1 MASELYHRFE
11 LQILRS
17 WFPIQM
23 RMFLILN
30 VFYALFLSEKNK
42 SEPVGCT
49 STMHLQTRK
58 DTKGT
63 EIFILHL
70 LLIFWSIPGSFDTV
84 TSPRMGFHWERAV
97 AGLGPSALIMDWYGK
112 LVSRDH
118 IQSVLYPRGY
128 LYAAVKFT
136 VPSVSQGLE
145 VKIKIWKLLVCYS
158 WER

>member
-1 MASELYHRFE
+1 
-11 LQILRS
+11 
-17 WFPIQM
+17 M

-70 LLIFWSIPGSFDTV
+70 LLIFEVYQDPLTQLPPLAWDFLRKGCGWSWTKCV
-84 TSPRMGFHWERAV
+84 NH
-97 AGLGPSALIMDWYGK
+97 GLVW
-112 LVSRDH
+112 
-118 IQSVLYPRGY
+118 
-128 LYAAVKFT
+128 
-136 VPSVSQGLE
+136 
-145 VKIKIWKLLVCYS
+145 
-158 WER
+158 